1 MTIRKGDM
9 MSMISKKQSSSIKVI
24 NVSKRDEYISRQDH
38 EMDLRAIEA
47 VKAAVDKA
55 KICNKPIAKYDRK
68 TQKVYIEYA
77 SGEKKY
83 VL

>member
-1 MTIRKGDM
+1 MTNRKGEM
-9 MSMISKKQSSSIKVI
+9 MSMILKKQNCSIKVI
-24 NVSKRDEYISRQDH
+24 NVSEKDEYISRQDY

-55 KICNKPIAKYDRK
+55 KICNKPIAKYDRE

-77 SGEKKY
+77 NGEKKY
-83 VL
+83 VQ